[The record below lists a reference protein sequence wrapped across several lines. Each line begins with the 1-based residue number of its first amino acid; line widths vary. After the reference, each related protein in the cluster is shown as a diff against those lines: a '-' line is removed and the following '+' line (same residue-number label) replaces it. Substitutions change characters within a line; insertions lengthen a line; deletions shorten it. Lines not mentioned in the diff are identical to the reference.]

1 MSEAPITPGWI
12 RRLWG
17 YMLRHRRDVVL
28 SVGAAVL
35 GSVCQTA
42 VPLVARQIVDGVI
55 LTRTSVLWPWLLLLI
70 ALAAAS
76 FAFAYIRRYRGGRA

>member
-1 MSEAPITPGWI
+1 MSEAAVKPGWI

-42 VPLVARQIVDGVI
+42 VPLVARED
-55 LTRTSVLWPWLLLLI
+55 RD
-70 ALAAAS
+70 
-76 FAFAYIRRYRGGRA
+76 RRERRRHARQHPPVNPEQLGGA